1 MSTKYLPTG
10 NEYISIPDLNQE
22 TGNIE
27 SISFLSMKR
36 KGMLLA
42 TGSNNKPFMK
52 PFIEGISSQIQF
64 SGVSLENY
72 WIPSLQ
78 GAFADGKVLM
88 TVLSPI
94 E

>member
-22 TGNIE
+22 TGSIE

-52 PFIEGISSQIQF
+52 PFIEG
-64 SGVSLENY
+64 
-72 WIPSLQ
+72 
-78 GAFADGKVLM
+78 
-88 TVLSPI
+88 T
-94 E
+94 